1 MFYILLSVSSHRPRV
16 SVVGWK
22 VDGKMGYGDG
32 DSGGIYTDL
41 HYTISST

>member
-1 MFYILLSVSSHRPRV
+1 V

-32 DSGGIYTDL
+32 DSDSGGIYTDL